1 MAQVQSKYDGFINNY
16 IAGNLEANS
25 TELNLHSSKINE
37 LLRDLE
43 IEIKKGG
50 FNSPDTLCQ
59 NIRKTSLENTGINSE
74 AEYKT
79 LGANIKTFISLLVD
93 QQGGKEIPSY
103 ATFLIK
109 KIIYHFLNIA
119 KTSKL
124 SDIEKIGIEIAD
136 KFKESGTI
144 PKT

>member
-1 MAQVQSKYDGFINNY
+1 MASQESIYAGFINNY

-43 IEIKKGG
+43 TEIRKGG
-50 FNSPDTLCQ
+50 YSNSDKLLT
-59 NIRKTSLENTGINSE
+59 NIRSITLDNVGVNSE
-74 AEYKT
+74 VEYRK
-79 LGANIKTFISLLVD
+79 LGQNLSNFISLIV
-93 QQGGKEIPSY
+93 QENGKEIPSY
-103 ATFLIK
+103 STFLIK

-124 SDIEKIGIEIAD
+124 SDIEKTGIEMAD
-136 KFKESGTI
+136 KYKSVWTS
-144 PKT
+144 